1 MNQLVTL
8 AVLAFIAILACQ
20 GDAAQ
25 PVTPTAVPA
34 ATSAPTVALAVIPA
48 PANTSMPTTTS
59 YPESTPTPPAA
70 ATAIP
75 ALKATQVWTPTPGPT
90 ETPAP
95 TATPTPQSEPARNTA
110 EVLQDGRLL
119 MLKLVNE
126 ARAKEGSP
134 PVELGYDATAQ
145 AHAEASLEG
154 CFGSHWDTRGLKPYM
169 RYSLGGGTRI
179 TVENALAMNY
189 CRSEGDGPPLD
200 SIEDEVLA
208 MMASWLSSPDHAAV
222 ILFPSF
228 TRLNVGLAWDPYNVR
243 MYQLFET

>member
-34 ATSAPTVALAVIPA
+34 ATSAPTVAPAVISA

-119 MLKLVNE
+119 MLKLVN
-126 ARAKEGSP
+126 
-134 PVELGYDATAQ
+134 DA
-145 AHAEASLEG
+145 
-154 CFGSHWDTRGLKPYM
+154 RGLHPLSWATMPLHKPM
-169 RYSLGGGTRI
+169 PRHHWKAVTAHIGTR
-179 TVENALAMNY
+179 
-189 CRSEGDGPPLD
+189 
-200 SIEDEVLA
+200 ED
-208 MMASWLSSPDHAAV
+208 
-222 ILFPSF
+222 
-228 TRLNVGLAWDPYNVR
+228 
-243 MYQLFET
+243 